1 MRKFIF
7 TVETQSTSYLEAKK
21 NKIKKKKKKKKKK
34 DVLNG
39 GTLRVIDISL
49 LLNL

>member
-21 NKIKKKKKKKKKK
+21 NKIKKKKK